1 VADVRTPAKIDPKV
15 KFMGL
20 RHGGNAEGADADLSD
35 AQLRV
40 LSGHKSPNMVV
51 TCTQATMRQRR
62 EEAEATQGD
71 NERRFTVGITPLLPV
86 GMRGFKG

>member
-1 VADVRTPAKIDPKV
+1 VADVRTPAKIDPEV
-15 KFMGL
+15 MFMGL
-20 RHGGNAEGADADLSD
+20 R
-35 AQLRV
+35 
-40 LSGHKSPNMVV
+40 PNMVV

-62 EEAEATQGD
+62 EEAEATQRE